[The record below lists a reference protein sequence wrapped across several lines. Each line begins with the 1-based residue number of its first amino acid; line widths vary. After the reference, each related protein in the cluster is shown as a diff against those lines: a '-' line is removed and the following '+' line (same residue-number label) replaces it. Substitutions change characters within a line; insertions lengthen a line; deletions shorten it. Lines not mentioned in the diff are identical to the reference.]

1 MENCNQIKGIVKQ
14 GYGVASGKSQDPR
27 FPKGTIEMQK
37 PFFRERGIDLDRYF
51 SGTINI
57 SIAPHNYEIKK
68 AKYTCRNIKWA
79 SGVPAEDFSF
89 FDCRIFLNRGKSSNG
104 LIYYPHPETKPEHFQ
119 TSDTLEIITS
129 FIKDLQY
136 GDEVIIEVDSE
147 QINIVRH

>member
-1 MENCNQIKGIVKQ
+1 MENSIQIKGIVKQ
-14 GYGVASGKSQDPR
+14 GYGVASGKSKDPR
-27 FPKGTIEMQK
+27 FPNGTIEMQK

-57 SIAPHNYEIKK
+57 SIAPHNYDIKK

-79 SGVPAEDFSF
+79 SGEPAEDFSF
-89 FDCRIFLNRGKSSNG
+89 FDCRILLNTGKSFDG

-119 TSDTLEIITS
+119 TPDTLEIIS
-129 FIKDLQY
+129 YFISNLQY

-147 QINIVRH
+147 QINF